1 MCLHPSDPRRQLLK
15 FPRYSSPAVV
25 LPFDRSPAAPAVG
38 EVTLSQAE
46 IERYVAL
53 GRRLHGA
60 AVRAALG
67 RVFRHLVGGCSL
79 RGLRLSGQRQPC
91 C

>member
-1 MCLHPSDPRRQLLK
+1 
-15 FPRYSSPAVV
+15 
-25 LPFDRSPAAPAVG
+25 
-38 EVTLSQAE
+38 VTLTQAE
-46 IERYVAL
+46 IDRYVAL

-67 RVFRHLVGGCSL
+67 RLFRHLVGGCSL
-79 RGLRLSGQRQPC
+79 RGLRLSGGTNGARQPC